1 MYYEKVAD
9 EKSFYLFYHSSH
21 CADTEPHFT
30 PPHCHDSYELLV
42 VTRGKVEGVLNG
54 EPQTVVA
61 GDVLFMDSY
70 DIHSFV
76 FEDCERYSIVFTKE
90 YCRMLSSGDKTLPS
104 HMRCSDVSFAKIS
117 AKLDE
122 YYREYGEKIPN
133 GLLLEG
139 LISYV
144 LGLCE
149 LESGRVERRD
159 RAGEFMVGVLEYVK
173 ENSDSDLTL
182 SDVAAKFGYTPNY
195 FSSLFNKFVQM
206 SFNDYLNYV
215 RYTRATEIIQLQGCT
230 ATNIAMKC
238 GFGSMNTYYR
248 AKNKFDKKS

>member
-9 EKSFYLFYHSSH
+9 EKSFYLFYHSTHGEGS
-21 CADTEPHFT
+21 EPHFT
-30 PPHCHDSYELLV
+30 PPHCHDSYELLI
-42 VTRGKVEGVLNG
+42 VTRGEVEGILNG
-54 EPQTVVA
+54 EPQTVSA
-61 GDVLFMDSY
+61 GDVVFMDSY

-90 YCRMLSSGDKTLPS
+90 YCRMLSVGDKTLPS
-104 HMRCSDVSFAKIS
+104 HMKCSDAVFSKIK

-122 YYREYGEKIPN
+122 YYREYGERVPN

-139 LISYV
+139 LIAYV

-159 RAGEFMVGVLEYVK
+159 RTGEFMVEVLEYIK
-173 ENSDSDLTL
+173 KNSDSDLTL
-182 SDVAAKFGYTPNY
+182 SDVSAKFGYTPNY

-215 RYTRATEIIQLQGCT
+215 RYTRAAEIIQLQGCT

-238 GFGSMNTYYR
+238 GFGSMNTFYR